1 VITDV
6 VMPVMGGVV
15 MAEWLKSDNP
25 ELKILFTSGYTD
37 DAIVQQGVL
46 EKGVEF
52 LSKPYT
58 PATLGSKV
66 REMLDGPK

>member
-1 VITDV
+1 L
-6 VMPVMGGVV
+6 
-15 MAEWLKSDNP
+15 AEWLRTTNP

-37 DAIVQQGVL
+37 DFSSIQGGPQT
-46 EKGVEF
+46 GVEF

-58 PATLGSKV
+58 PDALCRKI